1 MGLFDAITDKFSST
15 GESDIWDTI
24 TDTSE
29 VEPII
34 ELSGEDPQLI
44 YKHSNRCSV
53 CFVAKGNL
61 EQASEE
67 ILEKAD
73 MHYLDVVKHRGAS
86 DYVAS
91 ELDVRHESPQV
102 ILLENGEVIWHGSHG
117 QIESSEIL
125 NVLEQ

>member
-15 GESDIWDTI
+15 DESDIWDTI

-29 VEPII
+29 VESII
-34 ELSGEDPQLI
+34 ELSGERPQLI

-61 EQASEE
+61 EKASKE
-67 ILEKAD
+67 ILEHAD
-73 MHYLDVVKHRGAS
+73 MHYLDVVKHRSSS

-91 ELDVRHESPQV
+91 ELDVRHESPQG
-102 ILLENGEVIWHGSHG
+102 ILLDSGEVIWHGSHG